1 MYYSP
6 SSLPSS
12 PPFSSFLPSS
22 LPLLPSSPPS
32 LLPLPPPPSL
42 PSLISS
48 SPSGVCGV
56 RADNTF
62 CTRGQKK
69 FISQP
74 CQVRREPGGRGC
86 CVHNAGPHG
95 NWYVDI
101 LSSNAVKF
109 NHNLDQVK
117 LALMMFLSVQK
128 KRTKILK
135 NRHAWK
141 FLTWTFFRSTLPV
154 VCNTSPI

>member
-22 LPLLPSSPPS
+22 LPLLLSLPPFLSSFLFLPSSPPS
-32 LLPLPPPPSL
+32 LL

-135 NRHAWK
+135 NRRA
-141 FLTWTFFRSTLPV
+141 
-154 VCNTSPI
+154 

>member
-1 MYYSP
+1 MIYVL
-6 SSLPSS
+6 LPFL
-12 PPFSSFLPSS
+12 PFLLSSFLFLPSF
-22 LPLLPSSPPS
+22 LPSSPPS

-62 CTRGQKK
+62 CTRRQKK

-74 CQVRREPGGRGC
+74 CQVRREPGGCGC

-128 KRTKILK
+128 KK
-135 NRHAWK
+135 NK
-141 FLTWTFFRSTLPV
+141 NS
-154 VCNTSPI
+154 